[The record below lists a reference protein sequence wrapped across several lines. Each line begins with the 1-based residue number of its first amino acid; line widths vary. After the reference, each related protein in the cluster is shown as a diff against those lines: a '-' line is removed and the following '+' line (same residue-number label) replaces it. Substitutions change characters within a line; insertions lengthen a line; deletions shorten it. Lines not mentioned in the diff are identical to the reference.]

1 MIMDCHLF
9 FSPSLTHPQVGS
21 LSLSLSL
28 SVSDSVL
35 VILCVESH
43 HQILVD
49 GNYGAS
55 SLSEVENGLRCEH
68 KP

>member
-1 MIMDCHLF
+1 MIMDSHLF

-28 SVSDSVL
+28 SDSVL
-35 VILCVESH
+35 VILYVESH

>member
-9 FSPSLTHPQVGS
+9 FSPSLTHPQIGS
-21 LSLSLSL
+21 LSL
-28 SVSDSVL
+28 SDSVL
-35 VILCVESH
+35 VILYVESH

-55 SLSEVENGLRCEH
+55 SLIEVENGLM
-68 KP
+68 